1 MCFKRRV
8 EGFLIA
14 AVVNLSLQSVKQRRA
29 SRALLNVSVHL
40 FSSTDLPML
49 RFMCMQAGRCGV
61 TAYESILLDPR
72 FYLLLH
78 IAYYH
83 CIFYTTIADVY
94 NIAKYFQLFILFTVF
109 SILRFVVIM

>member
-14 AVVNLSLQSVKQRRA
+14 ALVNLSLQSVKQRRA
-29 SRALLNVSVHL
+29 SRALLTVFVLL

-61 TAYESILLDPR
+61 IVYESILLGPR

-83 CIFYTTIADVY
+83 CIFCTTTDVY
-94 NIAKYFQLFILFTVF
+94 NIAKYFQLFIFFTVF